1 MITDRDIVVR
11 SAAAGNAPADQRVE
25 EILTT
30 DVTTC
35 HTDEDARAVLERM
48 SRLQVR
54 RMPVVDRD
62 RHLVGLVSLGDLA
75 AGQTQGTEEALRAI
89 SWPAEP
95 DRSGTPST
103 ARADATRDAR
113 PSPLSDD
120 ERQELERRLARA
132 PGPRLD
138 AGRGPDP
145 DSMAVGGTRGAR
157 DEDNVRAAFGIAG
170 SPAGGGVGRMP
181 GGLGGDGYNMY
192 GEMFGPG
199 EDGAR
204 AATLS
209 DDVNHIPAPDAEL
222 DGPVG
227 NEGGGPSTSPKPQ
240 AEDAHVGRVVFSSGP
255 DDDAGQP
262 GKGGGGA

>member
-1 MITDRDIVVR
+1 
-11 SAAAGNAPADQRVE
+11 
-25 EILTT
+25 
-30 DVTTC
+30 
-35 HTDEDARAVLERM
+35 
-48 SRLQVR
+48 
-54 RMPVVDRD
+54 
-62 RHLVGLVSLGDLA
+62 
-75 AGQTQGTEEALRAI
+75 
-89 SWPAEP
+89 
-95 DRSGTPST
+95 
-103 ARADATRDAR
+103 
-113 PSPLSDD
+113 
-120 ERQELERRLARA
+120 
-132 PGPRLD
+132 
-138 AGRGPDP
+138 
-145 DSMAVGGTRGAR
+145 
-157 DEDNVRAAFGIAG
+157 
-170 SPAGGGVGRMP
+170 MP

-209 DDVNHIPAPDAEL
+209 DDVNHIPAPDAAL